1 MKLEEDIQ
9 SITSLKTRA
18 PDLLDQINS
27 TRRPIIIT
35 QSGRARGV
43 LQDPE
48 SYEQMCRA
56 MGLLKLMAQG
66 EQDVREGRLTTQ
78 KEVFKSL
85 RKKFF
90 PLKAMANYLPY

>member
-9 SITSLKTRA
+9 SITTLKTRA

-35 QSGRARGV
+35 QSGCARGV

-48 SYEQMCRA
+48 SYEQMCQA
-56 MGLLKLMAQG
+56 MGLLKLVAQG
-66 EQDVREGRLTTQ
+66 EQDVREGRLISQ
-78 KEVFKSL
+78 KDVFKAL
-85 RKKFF
+85 RKRF
-90 PLKAMANYLPY
+90 PSNKK